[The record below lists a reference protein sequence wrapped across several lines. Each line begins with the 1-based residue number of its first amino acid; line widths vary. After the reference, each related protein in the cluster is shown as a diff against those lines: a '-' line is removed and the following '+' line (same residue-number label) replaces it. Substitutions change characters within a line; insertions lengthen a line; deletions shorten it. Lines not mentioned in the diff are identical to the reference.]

1 MKTAIL
7 HLSKDDICEAI
18 HEAEADFNY
27 EGYPEQTWE
36 EYQQQCEEMSEA
48 YAAGVFD

>member
-18 HEAEADFNY
+18 HEAEANY
-27 EGYPEQTWE
+27 EGYPEPTE
-36 EYQQQCEEMSEA
+36 AEYQRYCDELDEA
-48 YAAGVFD
+48 YAAGAFN